1 MTLFITDK
9 FRAAFGHDMNA
20 QTMKAIDGALEHGMR
35 EEAVIMAIYHTQSD
49 VEEGNLDKA
58 SDTRRA
64 GCGTTAEYVP
74 FRTAMTEIGD
84 ETMSQRSEKYAREIG
99 RTQRMHS
106 VKLDSLAERVQQIES
121 REWQWLDLV
130 ANDKK
135 TVNQLSERVARLELD
150 RRKKRGQP

>member
-1 MTLFITDK
+1 
-9 FRAAFGHDMNA
+9 
-20 QTMKAIDGALEHGMR
+20 
-35 EEAVIMAIYHTQSD
+35 
-49 VEEGNLDKA
+49 
-58 SDTRRA
+58 
-64 GCGTTAEYVP
+64 
-74 FRTAMTEIGD
+74 MTEIGD

-106 VKLDSLAERVQQIES
+106 VKLESLGERVQQIES

-150 RRKKRGQP
+150 RRKKEVSRERIVLLSSTVVVCAMLFWVSLKIFGMV